1 MIDDQLLQ
9 QAIELATSRDQLQRR
24 NERERNRVNRV
35 NIAFE
40 NLRNHLPSSE
50 RVKRLSKVETLR
62 AAINYIAFLDQLL
75 K

>member
-1 MIDDQLLQ
+1 MGSNKFLD
-9 QAIELATSRDQLQRR
+9 
-24 NERERNRVNRV
+24 
-35 NIAFE
+35 
-40 NLRNHLPSSE
+40 HLPSSE

>member
-1 MIDDQLLQ
+1 MYISYRGVPSLTATLFTHLRQVTLRRELQ
-9 QAIELATSRDQLQRR
+9 FLFLD
-24 NERERNRVNRV
+24 
-35 NIAFE
+35 
-40 NLRNHLPSSE
+40 HLPSSE